1 MSTNSVVVPST
12 TTLCFCDSKSQGSS
26 WWNKDLRL
34 LPSVY
39 EWVNVMRNSVECFA
53 EEVAWQYPYKVRFPI
68 HPFQPVMLGLHKRPC
83 GFTFFFVGELIRSH
97 ERLRDFRTSG
107 SSNLSTNFWKS
118 LVMIFVSER
127 GRRWLKLVKGDSFWI
142 GVTLACFIDR
152 NVAAMND
159 WTASWSPEWGAGR
172 NLCTSNRKAHQ
183 DQRFCASSLLRETV
197 YTSITGIRVPGGMG
211 IGWGALYAVSVFI
224 SLRHWF
230 IN

>member
-1 MSTNSVVVPST
+1 MPCWRSCMTIPVQSPLAYPPISASNAGTSQASLWFYIL
-12 TTLCFCDSKSQGSS
+12 LCRRIDQVS
-26 WWNKDLRL
+26 W
-34 LPSVY
+34 
-39 EWVNVMRNSVECFA
+39 A
-53 EEVAWQYPYKVRFPI
+53 
-68 HPFQPVMLGLHKRPC
+68 
-83 GFTFFFVGELIRSH
+83 
-97 ERLRDFRTSG
+97 TSG

-118 LVMIFVSER
+118 LVMIFVRER

-142 GVTLACFIDR
+142 GVTLASFIDR
-152 NVAAMND
+152 NIAAMND

-183 DQRFCASSLLRETV
+183 DQRLCASSLLRATV
-197 YTSITGIRVPGGMG
+197 CTSITGIRVPDGMG